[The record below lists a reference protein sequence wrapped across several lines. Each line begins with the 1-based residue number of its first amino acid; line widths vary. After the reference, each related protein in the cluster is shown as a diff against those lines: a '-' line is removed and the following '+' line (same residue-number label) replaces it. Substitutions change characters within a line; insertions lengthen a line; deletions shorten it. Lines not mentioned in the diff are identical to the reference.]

1 MGFSKQNRAFFIGDP
16 TQTQTILESLANQIE
31 QSSMLNHTPVVLC
44 SPAVRLYVRQLTER
58 YFPQVPILSYNEIEA
73 NAEVQSVGVV
83 NL

>member
-1 MGFSKQNRAFFIGDP
+1 
-16 TQTQTILESLANQIE
+16 
-31 QSSMLNHTPVVLC
+31 MLNHTPVVLC